1 MSVLGA
7 MLRNATG
14 SKKSERLS
22 HTQMKSR
29 LMAKLNLLCPVV
41 VADWI
46 LADWFSAAHGHPE
59 ASQLPKST
67 TPPLPACGPR
77 PFNAI
82 TAQVRDSRNGTG
94 EEWHR
99 VAPQIHKLRWVAVQK
114 NRCFFHC
121 FHVPVY
127 G

>member
-1 MSVLGA
+1 
-7 MLRNATG
+7 
-14 SKKSERLS
+14 
-22 HTQMKSR
+22 
-29 LMAKLNLLCPVV
+29 MAKLNLLCPVV

-46 LADWFSAAHGHPE
+46 LADWFFAAHGHRE
-59 ASQLPKST
+59 ASL
-67 TPPLPACGPR
+67 
-77 PFNAI
+77 NAV

-94 EEWHR
+94 EGWHR